1 MLELSLSEIAAAVG
15 GRLAQAD
22 PETRVDNLSTDSRTV
37 GVGDLYWA
45 LRGERFDG
53 HDFCEEALR
62 KGARAV
68 VMEDKK
74 LPNLRVPSIRV
85 PDSLAALGDLAHFL
99 RQKSEARFIGV
110 TGSVGKTTTKEFLR
124 RALEKFAKTRATEG
138 NLNNLIGVPKTLA
151 QVEPDDRY
159 VVLEIG
165 IDRPGEMDR
174 LADMT
179 TPDVGVITSVSEAH
193 LERMGDIETVV
204 KEKSRLLTSLKPA
217 GLAVVPHDSP
227 YREDLVAASKA
238 PAVTFGTTLGSD
250 YFAADPKMK
259 TRGCYRF
266 LLETPHGKGEVEL
279 QVPGEHMVQAAT
291 AAAAVAV
298 SSGLPLAGVIEGLQ
312 TFTGLPGR
320 CEVIE
325 MTDGITVIADHYNA
339 NPVSMK
345 SAQHLLE
352 SFVERRKVFIAGEMW
367 DLGTQSVSLHRM
379 VGKRLGS
386 GSIDLLVA
394 VGPKT
399 RELTRAAQEA
409 GLPRRSI
416 RWFDT
421 TETAALEVPRL
432 LMPSDVVLV
441 KGSRG
446 MKLEKVVDS
455 LTRHFGSQAG
465 SRGNSC

>member
-1 MLELSLSEIAAAVG
+1 
-15 GRLAQAD
+15 
-22 PETRVDNLSTDSRTV
+22 
-37 GVGDLYWA
+37 
-45 LRGERFDG
+45 
-53 HDFCEEALR
+53 
-62 KGARAV
+62 
-68 VMEDKK
+68 
-74 LPNLRVPSIRV
+74 
-85 PDSLAALGDLAHFL
+85 
-99 RQKSEARFIGV
+99 
-110 TGSVGKTTTKEFLR
+110 
-124 RALEKFAKTRATEG
+124 
-138 NLNNLIGVPKTLA
+138 LNNLIGVPKTLA

-204 KEKSRLLTSLKPA
+204 KEKSRLFKSLKPG